1 MALELFPGK
10 HLFVDDFRIEGMTAA
25 RRVLNRP
32 RKHVDNPIFCG
43 ECGWEAKGMYGHCL
57 YDRERGLFRM
67 WYTAFGGGVVGK
79 RVLGLDNPPFSVQEN
94 YICYAESEDAVH
106 WQRPA
111 AGMVE
116 YDGSTDN
123 NIVFQSMR
131 TPGRASIQ
139 ELIDDPFEEDPQK
152 RYKMMYLDQA
162 GEKEAGGGLSPD
174 QMLRLYAYS
183 PDGIHWTKLPPQAD
197 AVGRLFMVTR
207 YLDVTPAGIIDPEA
221 RYIIYGQRGSPW
233 KTRQI
238 GRRDSNDFLNWSE
251 NRPVLESSLR
261 DIPGEELY
269 YMATATINQTYAGL
283 HFGVLGAYYTNLSH
297 EFNPAR
303 NHGVTEA
310 QLAFSR
316 DSVRWQRWREPLI
329 ARGPKGSFD
338 FGGVYCGFPAISED
352 GICFLYSGHSTPHG
366 DKSSIPLLGL
376 ATMRLD
382 GFVAVEAE
390 GYMEG
395 SLLTRP
401 HHWKASEL
409 RVNVQSTGGTLRV
422 QLQDETKTP
431 VAGYTFADGD
441 PIREDS
447 LDQRVTWQ
455 GRGDLSALRDRMV
468 AVQFRFTPE
477 VRLYSYTLTS
487 G

>member
-10 HLFVDDFRIEGMTAA
+10 HLFVDDYRIEGLTAA
-25 RRVLNRP
+25 WRVLNRP
-32 RKHVDNPIFCG
+32 SKHADSPIFRS
-43 ECGWEAKGMYGHCL
+43 ENGWETKGLHGHCL
-57 YDRERGLFRM
+57 YDRRRRLFRM
-67 WYTAFGGGVVGK
+67 WYTAFGGGVVGT
-79 RVLGLDNPPFSVQEN
+79 RVLGQDNPPFSVQEN

-106 WQRPA
+106 WRRPS

-131 TPGRASIQ
+131 SPGRASIQ

-174 QMLRLYAYS
+174 QMLRLFAFS
-183 PDGIHWTKLPPQAD
+183 PDGIHWNKLAPQPD

-207 YLDVTPAGIIDPEA
+207 YLDVTPSGIIDPDA

-233 KTRQI
+233 KTRQV

-251 NRPVLESSLR
+251 NRPVLESSLH
-261 DIPGEELY
+261 DTPGEELY
-269 YMATATINQTYAGL
+269 YMSTPSINQTYAGL
-283 HFGVLGAYYTNLSH
+283 HLGVLGAYYTNLSH

-310 QLAFSR
+310 QLAYSR

-329 ARGPKGSFD
+329 PRGAKGTFD
-338 FGGVYCGFPAISED
+338 YGGVYCSFPAISED
-352 GICFLYSGHSTPHG
+352 SIHFLYSGHSTPHG
-366 DKSSIPLLGL
+366 DKTSIPLLGL

-382 GFVAVEAE
+382 GFVSVEAE

-401 HHWKASEL
+401 HHWKASDL
-409 RVNVQSTGGTLRV
+409 RVNVQAAGGALRV

-431 VAGYTFADGD
+431 VAGHTFADCD
-441 PIREDS
+441 PIGEDT

-468 AVQFRFTPE
+468 AVQFRLTPE
-477 VRLYSYTLTS
+477 VRLYSYTLTP

>member
-10 HLFVDDFRIEGMTAA
+10 HLFVDDYRIEGLTAA
-25 RRVLNRP
+25 RRVLNQP
-32 RKHVDNPIFCG
+32 RKHADNPIFRG
-43 ECGWEAKGMYGHCL
+43 ENAWEAKGIHGHCL
-57 YDRERGLFRM
+57 YDRERRLFRL
-67 WYTAFGGGVVGK
+67 WYTANGGGVVGT
-79 RVLGLDNPPFSVQEN
+79 RVLGQDNPPFRVQET

-106 WQRPA
+106 WQRPH
-111 AGMVE
+111 AGIVE
-116 YDGSTDN
+116 YNGSKDN
-123 NIVFQSMR
+123 NIIFQSLR

-139 ELIDDPFEEDPQK
+139 NLIDDPFEQDPQK

-162 GEKEAGGGLSPD
+162 GEKEAGSGLSPD
-174 QMLRLYAYS
+174 QMLRLYAFS
-183 PDGIHWTKLPPQAD
+183 PDGIHWTRLPPRHD
-197 AVGRLFMVTR
+197 AVGRLFMVVR
-207 YLDVTPAGIIDPEA
+207 YLDETPAGTVDPDA

-261 DIPGEELY
+261 DTPGEELY
-269 YMATATINQTYAGL
+269 YMASPDINQTYGGL

-329 ARGPKGSFD
+329 PRGAKGTFD
-338 FGGVYCGFPAISED
+338 YGGVYCSFPAISED
-352 GICFLYSGHSTPHG
+352 CIHFFYNGESTPHG
-366 DKSSIPLLGL
+366 DKTSIPLLGL

-382 GFVAVEAE
+382 GFVSVEAE

-401 HHWKASEL
+401 HHWKASDL
-409 RVNVQSTGGTLRV
+409 RVNVQAAGGALRV

-431 VAGYTFADGD
+431 VAGHTFADCD
-441 PIREDS
+441 PVGEDT

-477 VRLYSYTLTS
+477 VGLYSYTLTP